1 MATVEAS
8 ELREKAP
15 FLFELAATYNV
26 AKMFS
31 KLQMNSYNQQNDGIG
46 HRLRTPNEGINHR
59 NLKIWV
65 DMADKLCLGST

>member
-1 MATVEAS
+1 MTTVEAS

-31 KLQMNSYNQQNDGIG
+31 KLQMNSYNQQQLTDCI
-46 HRLRTPNEGINHR
+46 HQM
-59 NLKIWV
+59 K
-65 DMADKLCLGST
+65 A

>member
-31 KLQMNSYNQQNDGIG
+31 KLQMNSYNQQHDGIA
-46 HRLRTPNEGINHR
+46 HELRTPNEAINQR
-59 NLKIWV
+59 NMNIWA
-65 DMADKLCLGST
+65 DMADKICFGRT

>member
-26 AKMFS
+26 AKIFS
-31 KLQMNSYNQQNDGIG
+31 KLQMNSYNQQHDGIAYILG
-46 HRLRTPNEGINHR
+46 KVE
-59 NLKIWV
+59 KI
-65 DMADKLCLGST
+65 